1 MSEPTLVITQ
11 EVPATLVITA
21 EQSGLL
27 EINSGKGLPGSPGK
41 DAVGLVPLPFSRF
54 GPISPSVGDQRFYV
68 DYDVRLLS
76 ARVSLGH
83 PAQGAALVVGVNLD
97 GAPYHQLSLPAGQN
111 GVLVGIDEDIAA
123 GSYFTIDVV
132 SVGSTDPG
140 EDLAVT
146 LWMKAVA

>member
-1 MSEPTLVITQ
+1 MSEPTLVIT
-11 EVPATLVITA
+11 ETTPATLVITA

-76 ARVSLGH
+76 ARV
-83 PAQGAALVVGVNLD
+83 NLD